1 MSLTFFHSPHST
13 ACATHWVLEELGV
26 PYEKV
31 RLDLAKRDQDKPDY
45 RALNPNGKVP
55 TLVHDGTP
63 IFESAAIAI
72 YLGELY
78 GDKNRVYPEPGPRR
92 GEAMKW
98 IVWTNVSLAASLAM
112 YLEASSDR
120 VPVEQHNEK
129 LANVAKT
136 EAENLFG
143 ILDAHLANRTWLLGD
158 QFTIA
163 DAHLGSFVGYAGLIG
178 FEIKRWKHVD
188 AWLARGTKRP
198 GFAVSMQP

>member
-1 MSLTFFHSPHST
+1 MSLTFFYSPHST
-13 ACATHWVLEELGV
+13 AVATSWVLEELGI

-31 RLDLAKRDQDKPDY
+31 RVDLMKRDQDKPEF

-55 TLVHDGTP
+55 VIVHDGTP

-98 IVWTNVSLAASLAM
+98 IVWTNVSLAHSIAIYTETQGDRVPREQHNDKIASLAKEEGER
-112 YLEASSDR
+112 L
-120 VPVEQHNEK
+120 
-129 LANVAKT
+129 L
-136 EAENLFG
+136 G
-143 ILDAHLANRTWLLGD
+143 ILDAHLANRAWLVGD

-163 DAHLGSFVGYAGLIG
+163 DAHLASFVGYAGMVG
-178 FEIKRWKHVD
+178 FDIKRFKNVD
-188 AWLARGTKRP
+188 AWLARGMKRP
-198 GFAVSMQP
+198 AHAAAEH

>member
-1 MSLTFFHSPHST
+1 MSLTFFYSPHST
-13 ACATHWVLEELGV
+13 AVATHWVLEEIGV

-31 RLDLAKRDQDKPDY
+31 RIDLAKRDQNKPEF

-55 TLVHDGTP
+55 VLVHDGTP
-63 IFESAAIAI
+63 IFESAAIAL

-98 IVWTNVSLAASLAM
+98 IVWTNVSVAASLAM
-112 YLEASSDR
+112 YLETQGDR
-120 VPVEQHNEK
+120 VPREQHNEK
-129 LANVAKT
+129 LAAQAKE
-136 EAENLFG
+136 EAERLFG
-143 ILDAHLANRTWLLGD
+143 ILDAHLATRTWLVGD

-163 DAHLGSFVGYAGLIG
+163 DAHLASFVGYAGMIG
-178 FEIKRWKHVD
+178 FDIKRFKNVD